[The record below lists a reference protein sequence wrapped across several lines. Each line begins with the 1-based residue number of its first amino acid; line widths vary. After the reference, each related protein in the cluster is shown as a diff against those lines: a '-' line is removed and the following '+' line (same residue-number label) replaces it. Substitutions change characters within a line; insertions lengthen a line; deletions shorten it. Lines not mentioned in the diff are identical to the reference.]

1 MTIRELST
9 EDLISEL
16 DRRENEEKD
25 LFWRIFV
32 QLSDKTLQT
41 IEKLNSG
48 QLEEP
53 LLITREEFSFATKD
67 ALSKLYELRGLEV
80 HWQYS
85 YRGNDG
91 VMTLTTEKDGSTV
104 HLIRVETTKEEETA
118 ADAIVEG
125 QTENL

>member
-104 HLIRVETTKEEETA
+104 HLIRVETTEEETA

-125 QTENL
+125 QAENL